1 MYKSKAASKL
11 PLSSSRMTLG
21 RLEASALT
29 RVWVMGVFTEMLALE
44 SEEKGKGPNEV
55 LFGKEEVSI
64 QGQLA
69 WMPPSGL
76 PGKYSS
82 LRSLHKWSC

>member
-1 MYKSKAASKL
+1 
-11 PLSSSRMTLG
+11 
-21 RLEASALT
+21 
-29 RVWVMGVFTEMLALE
+29 MGAGVVTDTLALE

-55 LFGKEEVSI
+55 LLSKDKVST

-76 PGKYSS
+76 PGKYSFS
-82 LRSLHKWSC
+82 KPLHNWSS